1 MHVVLRNPVWMN
13 AFALAAILGAGGS
26 ALAQSDASIPEA
38 VLREPW
44 SRQLA
49 VVQSLSGPV
58 AAIDGERRRPVGD
71 ALEKLEREL
80 GKYETQVDRVI
91 DRVVGDPQFAY
102 VATETSEELAMQIA
116 EVHARFDSLYT
127 LLGVRERDDVR
138 VAQESLDTLQRV
150 LQAQKPFE
158 SDVLRALGSGSR
170 TRIVELATRWWNGE
184 ERAIAVKKAVAD
196 LRQRLAGG
204 SESQKPR

>member
-1 MHVVLRNPVWMN
+1 VNSSSWNSINAIAMVLS
-13 AFALAAILGAGGS
+13 AIVLWSGS
-26 ALAQSDASIPEA
+26 AAAQSDASIPEA

-58 AAIDGERRRPVGD
+58 AAVDAERRRPLGD
-71 ALEKLEREL
+71 ALENLEREL

-91 DRVVGDPQFAY
+91 DRIVSNPEFSY
-102 VATETSEELAMQIA
+102 VAAETSEELSAQIA
-116 EVHARFDSLYT
+116 EVHARFDALYT

-138 VAQESLDTLQRV
+138 VAQESLDMLQRV
-150 LQAQKPFE
+150 LHAQKPFE

-170 TRIVELATRWWNGE
+170 TLIVELATRWWNGE

-196 LRQRLAGG
+196 LRQRLGGG